1 MKTVAQ
7 FSFISLRILIGT
19 VASSLAI
26 ASLVLS
32 LFQPAI
38 AQEASADLLEDDSLS
53 GDNGSDPFAGNSGGS
68 TGMFELFHRA
78 NLSGDR
84 SIYEYSREQ
93 EQNINTAAEDF
104 RTRQL
109 DLLRQQQ
116 NPTDATDAVNE
127 PVESNP

>member
-7 FSFISLRILIGT
+7 FSFISLRILIGA

-32 LFQPAI
+32 LLQPAI
-38 AQEASADLLEDDSLS
+38 AQEASADLLEDDSFS

-84 SIYEYSREQ
+84 SIHEFNREQ

-109 DLLRQQQ
+109 ELLRQQQ
-116 NPTDATDAVNE
+116 NPADGTDAVNE

>member
-1 MKTVAQ
+1 MKTIAQ
-7 FSFISLRILIGT
+7 SSFIPLRLLIIA
-19 VASSLAI
+19 VASILA
-26 ASLVLS
+26 AGLVLP
-32 LFQPAI
+32 LPEPAI

-53 GDNGSDPFAGNSGGS
+53 GDNGSDPFAGNSSGS
-68 TGMFELFHRA
+68 AGMFELFHRA

-109 DLLRQQQ
+109 ELLQQQQ
-116 NPTDATDAVNE
+116 NSTEVTDSVSE